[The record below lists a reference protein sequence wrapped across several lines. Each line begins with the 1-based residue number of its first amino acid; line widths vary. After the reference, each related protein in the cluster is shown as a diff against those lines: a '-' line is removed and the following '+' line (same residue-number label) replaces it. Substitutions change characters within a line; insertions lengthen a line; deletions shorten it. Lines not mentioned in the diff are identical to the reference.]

1 MIWLKRI
8 APFVIIFLAYVAYDK
23 YTTHQLTERHE
34 TERVH
39 ALIAARLW
47 VAGAEFRDEPEA
59 FLVYRDS
66 FLTAHNFT
74 LNQMNDFLKRYEK
87 HPEDYRA
94 YTQWVSFYV
103 DSLYVVEDSVAADSM
118 ESVGK

>member
-1 MIWLKRI
+1 MIKRI

-23 YTTHQLTERHE
+23 YTTRQLTERHE

-47 VAGAEFRDEPEA
+47 VAGAEFRDEPESYLA
-59 FLVYRDS
+59 YRDS
-66 FLTAHNFT
+66 FLTDQGFT
-74 LNQMNDFLKRYEK
+74 LKQMNDFLKKYK
-87 HPEDYRA
+87 KKPEEYRA

-103 DSLYVVEDSVAADSM
+103 DSLYAIDDSVGVDSI
-118 ESVGK
+118 ESVSR